1 MQDIKTYIAFAHL
14 LADAAGRAIR
24 PHFERVGTVETKADN
39 SPVTEAD
46 KAAESAMRGLI
57 EQEFPDHAI
66 FGEEFGISV
75 SGTLRSI
82 SEPLAAGA
90 SGVRP
95 PYTQNYTWVIDPIDG
110 TRAFVEGLKEWGTL
124 VALCSDGVPILGI
137 LDQPVTGE
145 RWVATRGGVSYCS
158 GNVLKTRTIKKL
170 ADAEFSTTSL
180 RYFTPEQGAK
190 VAKLAQSCRRTVKD
204 GDCYAYGLLARGA
217 RDVVVDAG
225 LKPYDI
231 LALVPIIEAAGGV
244 ITTWEG
250 KPVTLSDYANVVA
263 AGDKT
268 LHKQALALLQSA

>member
-1 MQDIKTYIAFAHL
+1 MDASKYLAFAHL

-24 PHFERVGTVETKADN
+24 PHFDKLGTVETKDDK
-39 SPVTEAD
+39 SPVTKAD
-46 KAAESAMRGLI
+46 RAAETAMRGLI

-66 FGEEFGISV
+66 YGEEFGVSV
-75 SGTLRSI
+75 DGTPRSV

-90 SGVRP
+90 SGARP
-95 PYTQNYTWVIDPIDG
+95 PHTQNYTWVIDPIDG
-110 TRAFVEGLKEWGTL
+110 TRAFIEGLKEWGTL
-124 VALCSDGVPILGI
+124 IALCSDGVPILGI

-145 RWVATRGGVSYCS
+145 RWVGVRGAQTTYNGTAIQTRSLS
-158 GNVLKTRTIKKL
+158 KL

-217 RDVVVDAG
+217 RDIVIDAG

-231 LALVPIIEAAGGV
+231 LALVPIIEGAGGK
-244 ITTWEG
+244 ITTWES
-250 KPVTLSDYANVVA
+250 KPVTLTDYANVVA
-263 AGDKT
+263 TGDKA
-268 LHKQALALLQSA
+268 LHKQALALLQHT

>member
-1 MQDIKTYIAFAHL
+1 VPNARYLAFAHL

-24 PHFERVGTVETKADN
+24 PHFEKIGAVETKADK

-46 KAAESAMRGLI
+46 RAAETAMRGLI

-66 FGEEFGISV
+66 YGEEEGHKK
-75 SGTLRSI
+75 TI
-82 SEPLAAGA
+82 SEFC
-90 SGVRP
+90 
-95 PYTQNYTWVIDPIDG
+95 WIIDPIDG
-110 TRAFVEGLKEWGTL
+110 TRAFIEGLKEWGTL
-124 VALCSDGVPILGI
+124 IALCSDGVPILGI

-145 RWVATRGGVSYCS
+145 RWVAIRGGDVTYN
-158 GNVLKTRTIKKL
+158 GTAIQTRSISKL
-170 ADAEFSTTSL
+170 ADAEFSTTSV

-217 RDVVVDAG
+217 RDIVVDAG

-231 LALVPIIEAAGGV
+231 LALVPIVEAAGGT

-250 KPVTLSDYANVVA
+250 KPVTLTDYTNVAA
-263 AGDKT
+263 AGDKA
-268 LHKQALALLQSA
+268 LHKAALKLLQSA

>member
-1 MQDIKTYIAFAHL
+1 MANAQYLAFAHV

-24 PHFERVGTVETKADN
+24 PHFDKLGAIETKDDK

-46 KAAESAMRGLI
+46 RAAETAMRGLI

-66 FGEEFGISV
+66 FGEEFGISL
-75 SGTLRSI
+75 SGTLRSA

-95 PYTQNYTWVIDPIDG
+95 PHTQNYTWVIDPIDG
-110 TRAFVEGLKEWGTL
+110 TRAFIEGLKEWGTL
-124 VALCSDGVPILGI
+124 IALCSDGVPILGI

-145 RWVATRGGVSYCS
+145 RWVAMRGGEATYN
-158 GNVLKTRTIKKL
+158 GTAIHTRNITKL

-217 RDVVVDAG
+217 RDIVVDAG

-250 KPVTLSDYANVVA
+250 KPVTLTDYANVVA
-263 AGDKT
+263 VGDKT